1 MSAGRVRTA
10 TGRARIG
17 GLVLAVGLS
26 GCGLL
31 PPFTSAPT
39 QTPTRP
45 PGGEVVLTIDSRTI
59 TGSWSLACLKVGDG
73 RRLLVTTKD
82 TRGTYEHG
90 DVEVALTADATAVD
104 SLTATFRYANSV
116 TRSLRY
122 SAPEAA
128 EAGTSAAVVATDL
141 TYEISGTG
149 QLKASAKAK
158 PKLVPY
164 RFVITCQEWQEFG

>member
-1 MSAGRVRTA
+1 MSAGGVSPKGPA
-10 TGRARIG
+10 WIG
-17 GLVLAVGLS
+17 ALVLAVGLS

-31 PPFTSAPT
+31 PSFTSGPTQAPT
-39 QTPTRP
+39 RNP
-45 PGGEVVLTIDSRTI
+45 GEVTLIIDNRTI
-59 TGSWSLACLKVGDG
+59 TGRWSLACLTLRD
-73 RRLLVTTKD
+73 RRRVLVTTKD
-82 TRGTYEHG
+82 TKGTYEHG
-90 DVEVALTADATAVD
+90 NIEVNLSADGTAVD
-104 SLTATFRYANSV
+104 SLTARFRYANSV